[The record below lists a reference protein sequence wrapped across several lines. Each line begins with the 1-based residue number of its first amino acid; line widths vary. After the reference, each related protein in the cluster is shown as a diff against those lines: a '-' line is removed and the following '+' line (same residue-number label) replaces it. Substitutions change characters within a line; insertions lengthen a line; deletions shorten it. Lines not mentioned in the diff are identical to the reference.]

1 MMKHDNTVYYL
12 VLGAS
17 EINDMMMQLM
27 PPAAATTSLIRT
39 RFVAIVLSRSVT
51 INVHYFMDRVS

>member
-39 RFVAIVLSRSVT
+39 RFVAIVLSNVT
-51 INVHYFMDRVS
+51 ICTLFHG